1 MFSAVLDTSV
11 LWPSTQRDFLLSLA
25 AESLYRPLWS
35 SAILEEL
42 RYTHVRK
49 LVQRSVTPAKAESQ
63 SAHLVEQM
71 RAAFDDAEVSH
82 WEPYD
87 GTFGLPDPAGEHVLA
102 AAVAGGAGAI
112 VTENLKDFPSARI
125 PLGIQIRPARDFA
138 ADTVAV
144 NPRRGL
150 RAVATMSARRQF
162 PPESVDDLLLVLRE
176 RYGMDEAVDLI
187 EEAR

>member
-49 LVQRSVTPAKAESQ
+49 LVDRGLPPATAEAR
-63 SAHLVEQM
+63 SAHLIEQM
-71 RAAFDDAEVSH
+71 RTAFDDAEVTQ

-87 GTFGLPDPAGEHVLA
+87 GTFGLPDPADEHVLA
-102 AAVAGGAGAI
+102 AGVAGGAGAI
-112 VTENLKDFPSARI
+112 VTENLKDFP
-125 PLGIQIRPARDFA
+125 Q
-138 ADTVAV
+138 
-144 NPRRGL
+144 
-150 RAVATMSARRQF
+150 
-162 PPESVDDLLLVLRE
+162 DLFLVLRE
-176 RYGMDEAVDLI
+176 RYGMGEAVDLLDG
-187 EEAR
+187 AR